1 MSLNILGWKCEGL
14 RCPDFNVELE
24 KHNNSS
30 TFFQMPNGTGKTT
43 TLRLLKRSLYNH
55 EFKSSEI
62 DEFKAKKKEEY
73 KKNGFFEAKFSI
85 NGKIFYTKINFDF
98 ENKVANYSSSLTDDG
113 GYIPGFKL
121 PKEIENIIDKELVD
135 LLLVDLEIDVKPM
148 FRESQTR
155 AQEAIKKFCKI
166 NLLDSLIN
174 DFQQYKNKKRK
185 ESSQSGN
192 IQSRINTEEARLKKI
207 ENKISDIE
215 LKRDE
220 FKKFLNDTEE
230 EYLSGKKQL
239 DEVLEKD
246 SQINKKRKDLEIKRD
261 KIKADYEGILLEN
274 FENIK
279 NIGTYDNNL
288 KSEVKD
294 FVTNLD
300 EMGLP
305 EEEVRIF
312 FDKILK
318 KADCICGEKLTDE
331 KKEIIK
337 KAMDSFI
344 SQEEAGIIG
353 KIKDTV
359 RKNIEEYDQVNL
371 AKNGDLIQQ
380 LKQEFDA
387 TSENIEILNKK
398 ALKDDRDLSE
408 KIKLLEEE
416 RKNKKEFLE
425 FVITQEWKAKH
436 NEENTDSLVSL
447 KTQKKLVEKQ
457 LAELSGTKEI
467 EEKVIFL
474 NEIIEETI
482 EASEN
487 EISDELTVECNK
499 KIEKMFVNN
508 PIFINSIDKHIVLE
522 GQTEGSTGQEARI
535 GIIFLLTILERSTI
549 LFPLIVD
556 TPVKGMDNAA
566 KRRTA
571 HFISKLKSQF
581 ICFVIDADKPNFTE
595 EYVNIDEKN
604 SNFITAFRRSIEFDK
619 LSNEIETKKISYN
632 GQVIHGYDFFE
643 KFTEEEDIA

>member
-113 GYIPGFKL
+113 GYVPGFKL

-246 SQINKKRKDLEIKRD
+246 SQIKKKIKDLEIKRD

-331 KKEIIK
+331 KKK
-337 KAMDSFI
+337 
-344 SQEEAGIIG
+344 
-353 KIKDTV
+353 
-359 RKNIEEYDQVNL
+359 
-371 AKNGDLIQQ
+371 
-380 LKQEFDA
+380 
-387 TSENIEILNKK
+387 
-398 ALKDDRDLSE
+398 
-408 KIKLLEEE
+408 
-416 RKNKKEFLE
+416 
-425 FVITQEWKAKH
+425 
-436 NEENTDSLVSL
+436 
-447 KTQKKLVEKQ
+447 
-457 LAELSGTKEI
+457 
-467 EEKVIFL
+467 
-474 NEIIEETI
+474 
-482 EASEN
+482 
-487 EISDELTVECNK
+487 
-499 KIEKMFVNN
+499 
-508 PIFINSIDKHIVLE
+508 
-522 GQTEGSTGQEARI
+522 
-535 GIIFLLTILERSTI
+535 
-549 LFPLIVD
+549 
-556 TPVKGMDNAA
+556 
-566 KRRTA
+566 
-571 HFISKLKSQF
+571 
-581 ICFVIDADKPNFTE
+581 
-595 EYVNIDEKN
+595 
-604 SNFITAFRRSIEFDK
+604 
-619 LSNEIETKKISYN
+619 
-632 GQVIHGYDFFE
+632 
-643 KFTEEEDIA
+643 